1 MEINGI
7 EFDSLKHQNEYVNT
21 FYYDANKLSM
31 EQRKEIT
38 RQQVLGLIGE
48 LVEFQEG
55 IKLLPWKSGQY
66 DINYDNSKE
75 ELVDIYHFFMN
86 LCNLWGIRDEQTLKD
101 IYLKKNALNYK
112 RGKIH
117 QKPIENFK
125 V

>member
-75 ELVDIYHFFMN
+75 DGFKWKPY
-86 LCNLWGIRDEQTLKD
+86 RYRKD
-101 IYLKKNALNYK
+101 KTTYGKNK
-112 RGKIH
+112 H
-117 QKPIENFK
+117 
-125 V
+125 